1 MVEFLKTLAIACI
14 PAIITGIV
22 TYIVARKNAASQISI
37 IKEQNKHDLEMPLQW
52 KTTEFYEIAL
62 LVATENGL

>member
-37 IKEQNKHDLEMPLQW
+37 IKEQNKHDLEKL
-52 KTTEFYEIAL
+52 IRRRSL
-62 LVATENGL
+62 RC

>member
-22 TYIVARKNAASQISI
+22 TYIVARKNAASQIS
-37 IKEQNKHDLEMPLQW
+37 
-52 KTTEFYEIAL
+52 L
-62 LVATENGL
+62 LLFHQGLLLTNIMTD

>member
-37 IKEQNKHDLEMPLQW
+37 IKEQNKHDLEMLSMFLHIRLFQIQKHNW
-52 KTTEFYEIAL
+52 KEMA
-62 LVATENGL
+62 